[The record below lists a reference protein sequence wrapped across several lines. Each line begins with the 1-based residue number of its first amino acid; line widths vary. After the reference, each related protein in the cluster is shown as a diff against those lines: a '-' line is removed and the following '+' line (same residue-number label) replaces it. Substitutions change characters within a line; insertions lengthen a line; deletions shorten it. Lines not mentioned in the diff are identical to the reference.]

1 MEQEAF
7 KKTDAVNTQAEL
19 TINDEMLSDVLKLCY
34 KNGWTGNA
42 TLIIQTSNGIECEST
57 TAPSAHYNF

>member
-1 MEQEAF
+1 MMR
-7 KKTDAVNTQAEL
+7 V
-19 TINDEMLSDVLKLCY
+19 LSDVLRLCY

-57 TAPSAHYNF
+57 TAPSAHYNL